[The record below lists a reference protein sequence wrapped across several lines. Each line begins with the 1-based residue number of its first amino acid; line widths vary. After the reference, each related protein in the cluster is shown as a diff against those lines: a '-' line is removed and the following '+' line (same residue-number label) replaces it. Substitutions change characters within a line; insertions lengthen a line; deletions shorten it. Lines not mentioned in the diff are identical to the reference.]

1 MHCALRRAMHAGR
14 RALST
19 ARGGAV
25 VAKLGA
31 GRGLRCSGRGRRARG
46 RGRAAAAVRR
56 GVGGARRPRLIQ
68 RGAALRPV
76 EARRRAARGQRRREE
91 QCLFKSTRVKRSA
104 RRRADALKHHRLWS
118 KPDGSEVACV
128 ATFGTDCVG
137 HPGVV
142 HGGVTSLLF
151 DNTLGW
157 ANALSI
163 TKGGDPSQ
171 HDTVKQFGMTANL
184 SVNYRR
190 PLFVGQTVVISC
202 SLDKVEGRK
211 RFLKGVM
218 KDGKTGGVIADATAL
233 YVSPRTAAEKAAG
246 VKSTWAKWWRLRSK
260 TRFFAMMAR
269 GDGVFASVVRH

>member
-1 MHCALRRAMHAGR
+1 M
-14 RALST
+14 
-19 ARGGAV
+19 
-25 VAKLGA
+25 
-31 GRGLRCSGRGRRARG
+31 
-46 RGRAAAAVRR
+46 
-56 GVGGARRPRLIQ
+56 
-68 RGAALRPV
+68 
-76 EARRRAARGQRRREE
+76 
-91 QCLFKSTRVKRSA
+91 
-104 RRRADALKHHRLWS
+104 
-118 KPDGSEVACV
+118 
-128 ATFGTDCVG
+128 G

-202 SLDKVEGRK
+202 SLDRVEGRK

-233 YVSPRTAAEKAAG
+233 YVVPRTAAEKAAG
-246 VKSTWAKWWRLRSK
+246 VKSTWAK
-260 TRFFAMMAR
+260 
-269 GDGVFASVVRH
+269 

>member
-19 ARGGAV
+19 TAPATQSRSWVLGVASAAAGAAGALAVAGERPPPSVAEWAARDDPGSSNAEQRFAQWKRVDEQLVASGA
-25 VAKLGA
+25 AKSNAIYDALGA
-31 GRGLRCSGRGRRARG
+31 
-46 RGRAAAAVRR
+46 
-56 GVGGARRPRLIQ
+56 Q
-68 RGAALRPV
+68 
-76 EARRRAARGQRRREE
+76 
-91 QCLFKSTRVKRSA
+91 T
-104 RRRADALKHHRLWS
+104 DALKHHRLWS

-202 SLDKVEGRK
+202 SLDRVEGRK

-233 YVSPRTAAEKAAG
+233 YVVPRTAAEKAAG
-246 VKSTWAKWWRLRSK
+246 VKSTWAK
-260 TRFFAMMAR
+260 
-269 GDGVFASVVRH
+269 

>member
-1 MHCALRRAMHAGR
+1 MHSVLRRAAPRLGATGRALSATTPATRRAMHAGR

-19 ARGGAV
+19 TPAPQSQSRSWVLGVASAAAGAAGALAVAGERPPTTVAEWAARDDPGSSNAEQRFAQWKRVDEQLVQSGA
-25 VAKLGA
+25 AKSNAIYDALGA
-31 GRGLRCSGRGRRARG
+31 
-46 RGRAAAAVRR
+46 
-56 GVGGARRPRLIQ
+56 Q
-68 RGAALRPV
+68 
-76 EARRRAARGQRRREE
+76 
-91 QCLFKSTRVKRSA
+91 TN
-104 RRRADALKHHRLWS
+104 ALKHHRLWS

-171 HDTVKQFGMTANL
+171 HDTVAQFGMTANL

-202 SLDKVEGRK
+202 SLDRVEGRK

-218 KDGKTGGVIADATAL
+218 KDGKTGGVVADATAL
-233 YVSPRTAAEKAAG
+233 YVVPRTAAEKAAG
-246 VKSTWAKWWRLRSK
+246 VKSTWAK
-260 TRFFAMMAR
+260 
-269 GDGVFASVVRH
+269 